1 MEYKNL
7 SKKELVKL
15 FKDIESLLN
24 GDLLPQNNSAINNT
38 SNQENNLLTD
48 NNYEQRNDL
57 ENLIGT
63 IPFLLLNQK
72 IFEKNQDIA
81 DFAENLGIH
90 IPSPEKK
97 KREDMIGRVVSA
109 IARFDNKMI
118 ADLNVAIKSLKKT
131 DIKKGKFNFF
141 RDWEIA
147 IKQMKL

>member
-24 GDLLPQNNSAINNT
+24 GSLLPQIDSAINKH
-38 SNQENNLLTD
+38 SSQENNLLTD
-48 NNYEQRNDL
+48 NYDQRNDL

-118 ADLNVAIKSLKKT
+118 ADLNIAIKSLKKT